1 MESKIMLNT
10 EYIRTLFEGNRVQ
23 YLSELNMPEQTYY
36 RILKR
41 GTCSIETL
49 VKIATYFDESIES
62 LLCIP
67 EEFYQ

>member
-1 MESKIMLNT
+1 MEPRIMLNT
-10 EYIRTLFEGNRVQ
+10 EYIKTLFEGDRVQ

-49 VKIATYFDESIES
+49 VKIATYFNESIES
-62 LLCIP
+62 LLIIP
-67 EEFYQ
+67 DEYYQ